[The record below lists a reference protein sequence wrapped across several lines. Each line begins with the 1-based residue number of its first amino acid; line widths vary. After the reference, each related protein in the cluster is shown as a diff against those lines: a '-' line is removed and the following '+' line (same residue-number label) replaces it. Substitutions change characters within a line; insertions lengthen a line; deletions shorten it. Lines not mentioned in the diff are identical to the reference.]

1 MCVFYRLFYFQNEQF
16 VLRVVRNSRLTSA
29 AWIYTAL
36 AVYRE
41 KKLRHVSSA
50 AAVHRRM
57 CFESEVG
64 HLLEFL
70 TFCSGLSE

>member
-1 MCVFYRLFYFQNEQF
+1 MSVFNSLIYFQNEQF
-16 VLRVVRNSRLTSA
+16 VLRAVRNSRLTSA

-36 AVYRE
+36 TVYRE
-41 KKLRHVSSA
+41 RLWHASSA

-70 TFCSGLSE
+70 MFRSGLSE

>member
-1 MCVFYRLFYFQNEQF
+1 MCVSFRLIYFQNEQF

-36 AVYRE
+36 AVYRVR
-41 KKLRHVSSA
+41 LWHVSSA

-70 TFCSGLSE
+70 MFSSRLYE